1 MQARKEALSINCAS
15 INYTLFK
22 AMPNVQ
28 QFLNIV
34 NSWLVHTVLDKAVS
48 KWVK

>member
-1 MQARKEALSINCAS
+1 MILNTFSSVVLYISMNS
-15 INYTLFK
+15 MLLFYFYKLYLK

-34 NSWLVHTVLDKAVS
+34 NSWLVT
-48 KWVK
+48 